1 MTLPGKQNGD
11 ASSSRF
17 LDLLS
22 AAGDPASSSLS
33 SETLADDLGISGLP
47 KPTEAVKLIETSVL
61 APPRDL
67 SGDLWRWQAPL
78 PTPLPLPQLRLDPLP
93 ATHTV
98 TPTFRGIDG
107 TFTHWRDALAPKP
120 AAHPSL
126 SSSMMRE
133 PGALNTFV
141 RGKSTNA
148 PFLPGGLEPAVTFE
162 EEEAIEEE
170 EGWKT
175 RAPGMRRGV
184 ALDGGG
190 YQTAA
195 LLTHQRSSS

>member
-1 MTLPGKQNGD
+1 MTLPAKENGD
-11 ASSSRF
+11 ASAARF
-17 LDLLS
+17 LELLH
-22 AAGDPASSSLS
+22 AAGDPASSTLA
-33 SETLADDLGISGLP
+33 SESLADDLGIAGLP
-47 KPTEAVKLIETSVL
+47 SPTDAVKLVECSVL

-67 SGDLWRWQAPL
+67 SGDLWRWQVPL
-78 PTPLPLPQLRLDPLP
+78 PTPVPLPSLRLDPLP

-133 PGALNTFV
+133 PGALTTFV

-148 PFLPGGLEPAVTFE
+148 PFLPGGLEPAITFE
-162 EEEAIEEE
+162 EEAEIEDE

-184 ALDGGG
+184 ALEGG
-190 YQTAA
+190 A
-195 LLTHQRSSS
+195 